1 MGIIVLT
8 DTTVTAGVALH
19 KEIQTTTFL
28 RDWHQHSAEL
38 WTQQNKI
45 VNEIVNEIANL
56 RQAMLHL
63 GDQLETSKEQI
74 KMKYI
79 GIL

>member
-8 DTTVTAGVALH
+8 DTAVTAGVALH
-19 KEIQTTTFL
+19 KEIQTTKFL

-45 VNEIVNEIANL
+45 VNEIVNEITNL
-56 RQAMLHL
+56 RQAIQHL
-63 GDQLETSKEQI
+63 GDQLETAKEQI
-74 KMKYI
+74 KIKCI